1 MTLSVEDSHANPSP
15 SLANDGHKTIPDGF
29 GPSSH
34 DAFAYYDPDSHCW
47 KTSQVSF
54 LPECQTYSETWPRA
68 GMTRNGTAYRRPPL
82 VPRTSASGFGYLPTP
97 DASLGAFE
105 CAASMDAT
113 SWYNKELTGQ
123 RKSGAMIGSSVRWCP
138 EFVRE
143 WLRTG
148 GELNPEWIEVL
159 MGFPTGWTD
168 LEDSETP

>member
-1 MTLSVEDSHANPSP
+1 
-15 SLANDGHKTIPDGF
+15 
-29 GPSSH
+29 
-34 DAFAYYDPDSHCW
+34 
-47 KTSQVSF
+47 
-54 LPECQTYSETWPRA
+54 
-68 GMTRNGTAYRRPPL
+68 
-82 VPRTSASGFGYLPTP
+82 
-97 DASLGAFE
+97 
-105 CAASMDAT
+105 MDAT